1 MCRGQTQWK
10 PHGAYALSAASD
22 DSSGDEKKLYTLVA
36 HKTTDGRMVKPIFKK
51 ITWDGVPV
59 TMLIDT
65 GSPVSVISMSL
76 FKQNQSRWPPPSST
90 TLRLSCFL
98 GELPVVGELHM
109 KATCEGH
116 DIQGTLVIVDT
127 PGPALCGRD
136 TIKAF
141 NNCGVAMMIPNFVAT
156 LNTRKEDGT
165 SQQLQTLLKEFED
178 VFSPGLG
185 LYKGPPVKLILKENA
200 TPRFCKA
207 RTVPY
212 ALTTKVSDALDRLV
226 ADGVISPVMAAE
238 WATPVVPVVKTD
250 GSIRLCGDFR
260 LTVNVATVTE
270 QYPLP
275 RVDDIFARLNGGE
288 VFSTL
293 DLTQAYNQLP
303 LDNEAKKLTVINTH
317 KGLFCFNRLPFGISS
332 APAIFQ
338 RHMDSLFKDLPGV
351 QAYLDDIIVAEK
363 RNDTSLLKQ
372 VLQRLRDYGL
382 RLNIKKCKFRQE
394 EVTFLGHRVDA
405 NGLKP
410 KDDNI
415 EAVLQAPVPKSVS
428 ELKSFLGLINYYAK
442 FLPNLS
448 TVLAPLYNLLTKGAT
463 WKWQQVHEE
472 AVRKVKQAIQ
482 ASKFLT
488 HFDPNKPL
496 KLECDASPVGVG
508 AVLSHRIN
516 GTDYPIGFRS
526 RTLSKAER
534 NYSQLEKEALAL
546 VFGVTRFKDY
556 LYGNHFVLVTDHKP
570 LTGLFN
576 PGKAIPPMAAA
587 RIQRWALLLDNYHY
601 TLQYRR
607 GIENSNADAL
617 SRLPLPNKLHD
628 TSTEDPPEY
637 VLYSEC
643 WEKKAISVRDVA
655 HFTETDPLLQQVK
668 FWIKKGWPKF
678 LSEEQIRFRPYFSK
692 KAELTYYQDL
702 VYWGHR
708 IVLPTAL
715 NRRILDLL
723 HETHPGMATMKNIA
737 RSLFWFP
744 GLDGEI
750 ERLVRECPACVQA
763 AAMPPAQT
771 PVPWPTTGEKWS
783 RLHADYAGPIEGHMI
798 LVVVDSETK
807 WIEAVPTKS
816 ATAEV
821 TVEALRAM
829 FARFGLPRT
838 LVTDNGPQFTGFHF
852 RNFLAQN
859 QVKHLTTAPY
869 HPQSN
874 GLAERAVRTLK
885 EGLKKNYEIPLQTR
899 ISRLLFRYR
908 RTPVKE
914 GKSPAELLLGYQIR
928 TKLDCIMPTTE
939 AVKAKPCN
947 EREQRWQAGQ
957 RVWTRTFQPRK
968 KWIPGIVRDQQGKRM
983 VTVDTTQGTERRH
996 FDQVRRRDVSVD
1008 ESCDTDTLSPRQEL
1022 SGESA
1027 SDSLTPATQPL
1038 RRSTRQRR
1046 PPDRLNF

>member
-1 MCRGQTQWK
+1 MSVGRPPVFEGTWSTFRVRLE
-10 PHGAYALSAASD
+10 AYFEAQDITDATKRRAV
-22 DSSGDEKKLYTLVA
+22 LVA
-36 HKTTDGRMVKPIFKK
+36 SLPDSAIRVIQGRCHPRQINALNYDDAVKHLEEYYAPEVNEI
-51 ITWDGVPV
+51 
-59 TMLIDT
+59 
-65 GSPVSVISMSL
+65 
-76 FKQNQSRWPPPSST
+76 
-90 TLRLSCFL
+90 
-98 GELPVVGELHM
+98 
-109 KATCEGH
+109 A
-116 DIQGTLVIVDT
+116 GTLVIVDT

-141 NNCGVAMMIPNFVAT
+141 NNCGVAMMIPNFVAN
-156 LNTRKEDGT
+156 LNTRKEDRT

-415 EAVLQAPVPKSVS
+415 EAVLQAPVPKS
-428 ELKSFLGLINYYAK
+428 
-442 FLPNLS
+442 
-448 TVLAPLYNLLTKGAT
+448 
-463 WKWQQVHEE
+463 
-472 AVRKVKQAIQ
+472 
-482 ASKFLT
+482 
-488 HFDPNKPL
+488 
-496 KLECDASPVGVG
+496 
-508 AVLSHRIN
+508 
-516 GTDYPIGFRS
+516 
-526 RTLSKAER
+526 
-534 NYSQLEKEALAL
+534 
-546 VFGVTRFKDY
+546 
-556 LYGNHFVLVTDHKP
+556 
-570 LTGLFN
+570 
-576 PGKAIPPMAAA
+576 
-587 RIQRWALLLDNYHY
+587 
-601 TLQYRR
+601 
-607 GIENSNADAL
+607 
-617 SRLPLPNKLHD
+617 
-628 TSTEDPPEY
+628 
-637 VLYSEC
+637 
-643 WEKKAISVRDVA
+643 
-655 HFTETDPLLQQVK
+655 QVK

-715 NRRILDLL
+715 NRHILDLL

-859 QVKHLTTAPY
+859 QGTTPD
-869 HPQSN
+869 
-874 GLAERAVRTLK
+874 
-885 EGLKKNYEIPLQTR
+885 
-899 ISRLLFRYR
+899 
-908 RTPVKE
+908 
-914 GKSPAELLLGYQIR
+914 
-928 TKLDCIMPTTE
+928 TKITT
-939 AVKAKPCN
+939 
-947 EREQRWQAGQ
+947 
-957 RVWTRTFQPRK
+957 T
-968 KWIPGIVRDQQGKRM
+968 IIVIILIIG
-983 VTVDTTQGTERRH
+983 
-996 FDQVRRRDVSVD
+996 
-1008 ESCDTDTLSPRQEL
+1008 
-1022 SGESA
+1022 A
-1027 SDSLTPATQPL
+1027 
-1038 RRSTRQRR
+1038 
-1046 PPDRLNF
+1046 

>member
-1 MCRGQTQWK
+1 MKG
-10 PHGAYALSAASD
+10 
-22 DSSGDEKKLYTLVA
+22 GDEDNEDFHESWTRRAMSVGRPPVFEGTWSTFRVRLEAYFEAQDITDATKRRAVLVA
-36 HKTTDGRMVKPIFKK
+36 
-51 ITWDGVPV
+51 
-59 TMLIDT
+59 
-65 GSPVSVISMSL
+65 SL
-76 FKQNQSRWPPPSST
+76 PDSAIR
-90 TLRLSCFL
+90 
-98 GELPVVGELHM
+98 V
-109 KATCEGH
+109 
-116 DIQGTLVIVDT
+116 IQGRCHPRQINALNYDDAVKHLEEYYAPEVNEIASTLVIVDT

-141 NNCGVAMMIPNFVAT
+141 NNCGVAMMIPNFVAN
-156 LNTRKEDGT
+156 LNTRKEDRT

-185 LYKGPPVKLILKENA
+185 LYKGPPVKLILRENA

-415 EAVLQAPVPKSVS
+415 EAVLQAPVPKS
-428 ELKSFLGLINYYAK
+428 
-442 FLPNLS
+442 
-448 TVLAPLYNLLTKGAT
+448 
-463 WKWQQVHEE
+463 
-472 AVRKVKQAIQ
+472 
-482 ASKFLT
+482 
-488 HFDPNKPL
+488 
-496 KLECDASPVGVG
+496 
-508 AVLSHRIN
+508 
-516 GTDYPIGFRS
+516 
-526 RTLSKAER
+526 
-534 NYSQLEKEALAL
+534 
-546 VFGVTRFKDY
+546 
-556 LYGNHFVLVTDHKP
+556 
-570 LTGLFN
+570 
-576 PGKAIPPMAAA
+576 
-587 RIQRWALLLDNYHY
+587 
-601 TLQYRR
+601 
-607 GIENSNADAL
+607 
-617 SRLPLPNKLHD
+617 
-628 TSTEDPPEY
+628 
-637 VLYSEC
+637 
-643 WEKKAISVRDVA
+643 
-655 HFTETDPLLQQVK
+655 QVK

-678 LSEEQIRFRPYFSK
+678 FSEEQTRFRPYFSK

-859 QVKHLTTAPY
+859 QLGPQATTSSAGC
-869 HPQSN
+869 PQSMKPQAVPA
-874 GLAERAVRTLK
+874 LRALS
-885 EGLKKNYEIPLQTR
+885 I
-899 ISRLLFRYR
+899 
-908 RTPVKE
+908 
-914 GKSPAELLLGYQIR
+914 
-928 TKLDCIMPTTE
+928 KLM
-939 AVKAKPCN
+939 
-947 EREQRWQAGQ
+947 
-957 RVWTRTFQPRK
+957 
-968 KWIPGIVRDQQGKRM
+968 
-983 VTVDTTQGTERRH
+983 
-996 FDQVRRRDVSVD
+996 
-1008 ESCDTDTLSPRQEL
+1008 
-1022 SGESA
+1022 
-1027 SDSLTPATQPL
+1027 
-1038 RRSTRQRR
+1038 
-1046 PPDRLNF
+1046 

>member
-1 MCRGQTQWK
+1 MSVGRPPVFEGTWSTFRVRLE
-10 PHGAYALSAASD
+10 AYFEAQDITDATKRRAV
-22 DSSGDEKKLYTLVA
+22 LVA
-36 HKTTDGRMVKPIFKK
+36 SLPDSAIRVIQGRCHPRQINALNYDDAVKHLEEYYAPEVNEI
-51 ITWDGVPV
+51 
-59 TMLIDT
+59 
-65 GSPVSVISMSL
+65 
-76 FKQNQSRWPPPSST
+76 
-90 TLRLSCFL
+90 
-98 GELPVVGELHM
+98 
-109 KATCEGH
+109 A
-116 DIQGTLVIVDT
+116 GTLVIVDT

-141 NNCGVAMMIPNFVAT
+141 NNCGVAMMIPNFVAN
-156 LNTRKEDGT
+156 LNTRKEDRT

-415 EAVLQAPVPKSVS
+415 EAVLQAPVPKS
-428 ELKSFLGLINYYAK
+428 
-442 FLPNLS
+442 
-448 TVLAPLYNLLTKGAT
+448 
-463 WKWQQVHEE
+463 
-472 AVRKVKQAIQ
+472 
-482 ASKFLT
+482 
-488 HFDPNKPL
+488 
-496 KLECDASPVGVG
+496 
-508 AVLSHRIN
+508 
-516 GTDYPIGFRS
+516 
-526 RTLSKAER
+526 
-534 NYSQLEKEALAL
+534 
-546 VFGVTRFKDY
+546 
-556 LYGNHFVLVTDHKP
+556 
-570 LTGLFN
+570 
-576 PGKAIPPMAAA
+576 
-587 RIQRWALLLDNYHY
+587 
-601 TLQYRR
+601 
-607 GIENSNADAL
+607 
-617 SRLPLPNKLHD
+617 
-628 TSTEDPPEY
+628 
-637 VLYSEC
+637 
-643 WEKKAISVRDVA
+643 
-655 HFTETDPLLQQVK
+655 QVK

-715 NRRILDLL
+715 NRHILDLL

-859 QVKHLTTAPY
+859 QSCKSLTAPLPYKMILLTT
-869 HPQSN
+869 
-874 GLAERAVRTLK
+874 
-885 EGLKKNYEIPLQTR
+885 
-899 ISRLLFRYR
+899 
-908 RTPVKE
+908 
-914 GKSPAELLLGYQIR
+914 
-928 TKLDCIMPTTE
+928 
-939 AVKAKPCN
+939 
-947 EREQRWQAGQ
+947 
-957 RVWTRTFQPRK
+957 
-968 KWIPGIVRDQQGKRM
+968 
-983 VTVDTTQGTERRH
+983 
-996 FDQVRRRDVSVD
+996 
-1008 ESCDTDTLSPRQEL
+1008 
-1022 SGESA
+1022 
-1027 SDSLTPATQPL
+1027 
-1038 RRSTRQRR
+1038 
-1046 PPDRLNF
+1046 

>member
-1 MCRGQTQWK
+1 MSVGRPPVFEGTWSTFRVRLE
-10 PHGAYALSAASD
+10 AYFEAQDITDATKRRAV
-22 DSSGDEKKLYTLVA
+22 LVA
-36 HKTTDGRMVKPIFKK
+36 SLPDSAIRVIQGRCHPRQINALNYDDAVKHLEEYYAPEVNEI
-51 ITWDGVPV
+51 
-59 TMLIDT
+59 
-65 GSPVSVISMSL
+65 
-76 FKQNQSRWPPPSST
+76 
-90 TLRLSCFL
+90 
-98 GELPVVGELHM
+98 
-109 KATCEGH
+109 A
-116 DIQGTLVIVDT
+116 GTLVIVDT

-141 NNCGVAMMIPNFVAT
+141 NNCGVAMMIPNFVAN
-156 LNTRKEDGT
+156 LNTRKEDRT

-303 LDNEAKKLTVINTH
+303 LDNESKKLTVINTH

-415 EAVLQAPVPKSVS
+415 EAVLQAPVPKS
-428 ELKSFLGLINYYAK
+428 
-442 FLPNLS
+442 
-448 TVLAPLYNLLTKGAT
+448 
-463 WKWQQVHEE
+463 
-472 AVRKVKQAIQ
+472 
-482 ASKFLT
+482 
-488 HFDPNKPL
+488 
-496 KLECDASPVGVG
+496 
-508 AVLSHRIN
+508 
-516 GTDYPIGFRS
+516 
-526 RTLSKAER
+526 
-534 NYSQLEKEALAL
+534 
-546 VFGVTRFKDY
+546 
-556 LYGNHFVLVTDHKP
+556 
-570 LTGLFN
+570 
-576 PGKAIPPMAAA
+576 
-587 RIQRWALLLDNYHY
+587 
-601 TLQYRR
+601 
-607 GIENSNADAL
+607 
-617 SRLPLPNKLHD
+617 
-628 TSTEDPPEY
+628 
-637 VLYSEC
+637 
-643 WEKKAISVRDVA
+643 
-655 HFTETDPLLQQVK
+655 QVK

-807 WIEAVPTKS
+807 WMEAVPTKS

-859 QVKHLTTAPY
+859 Q
-869 HPQSN
+869 
-874 GLAERAVRTLK
+874 
-885 EGLKKNYEIPLQTR
+885 
-899 ISRLLFRYR
+899 
-908 RTPVKE
+908 
-914 GKSPAELLLGYQIR
+914 
-928 TKLDCIMPTTE
+928 
-939 AVKAKPCN
+939 
-947 EREQRWQAGQ
+947 EQRAH
-957 RVWTRTFQPRK
+957 VYTRFH
-968 KWIPGIVRDQQGKRM
+968 GMVRYMG
-983 VTVDTTQGTERRH
+983 
-996 FDQVRRRDVSVD
+996 
-1008 ESCDTDTLSPRQEL
+1008 CL
-1022 SGESA
+1022 
-1027 SDSLTPATQPL
+1027 
-1038 RRSTRQRR
+1038 
-1046 PPDRLNF
+1046 

>member
-1 MCRGQTQWK
+1 MKKNESWTRRAMSVGRPPVFEGTWSTFRVRLE
-10 PHGAYALSAASD
+10 AYFEAQDITDATKRRAV
-22 DSSGDEKKLYTLVA
+22 LVA
-36 HKTTDGRMVKPIFKK
+36 SLPDSAIRVIQGRCHPRQINALNYDDAVKHLEEYYAPEVNEI
-51 ITWDGVPV
+51 
-59 TMLIDT
+59 
-65 GSPVSVISMSL
+65 
-76 FKQNQSRWPPPSST
+76 
-90 TLRLSCFL
+90 
-98 GELPVVGELHM
+98 
-109 KATCEGH
+109 A
-116 DIQGTLVIVDT
+116 GTLVIVDT

-141 NNCGVAMMIPNFVAT
+141 NNCGVAMMIPNFVAN
-156 LNTRKEDGT
+156 LNTRKEDRT

-303 LDNEAKKLTVINTH
+303 LDNESKKLTVINTH

-382 RLNIKKCKFRQE
+382 RLNIKKCTFRQE
-394 EVTFLGHRVDA
+394 EVTFLGLRVDA

-415 EAVLQAPVPKSVS
+415 EAVLQAPVPKS
-428 ELKSFLGLINYYAK
+428 
-442 FLPNLS
+442 
-448 TVLAPLYNLLTKGAT
+448 
-463 WKWQQVHEE
+463 
-472 AVRKVKQAIQ
+472 
-482 ASKFLT
+482 
-488 HFDPNKPL
+488 
-496 KLECDASPVGVG
+496 
-508 AVLSHRIN
+508 
-516 GTDYPIGFRS
+516 
-526 RTLSKAER
+526 
-534 NYSQLEKEALAL
+534 
-546 VFGVTRFKDY
+546 
-556 LYGNHFVLVTDHKP
+556 
-570 LTGLFN
+570 
-576 PGKAIPPMAAA
+576 
-587 RIQRWALLLDNYHY
+587 
-601 TLQYRR
+601 
-607 GIENSNADAL
+607 
-617 SRLPLPNKLHD
+617 
-628 TSTEDPPEY
+628 
-637 VLYSEC
+637 
-643 WEKKAISVRDVA
+643 
-655 HFTETDPLLQQVK
+655 QVK

-750 ERLVRECPACVQA
+750 GRLVRECPACVQA

-859 QVKHLTTAPY
+859 Q
-869 HPQSN
+869 
-874 GLAERAVRTLK
+874 
-885 EGLKKNYEIPLQTR
+885 
-899 ISRLLFRYR
+899 
-908 RTPVKE
+908 
-914 GKSPAELLLGYQIR
+914 
-928 TKLDCIMPTTE
+928 
-939 AVKAKPCN
+939 
-947 EREQRWQAGQ
+947 
-957 RVWTRTFQPRK
+957 
-968 KWIPGIVRDQQGKRM
+968 
-983 VTVDTTQGTERRH
+983 
-996 FDQVRRRDVSVD
+996 RRRREEEARASSEVVNRF
-1008 ESCDTDTLSPRQEL
+1008 TL
-1022 SGESA
+1022 
-1027 SDSLTPATQPL
+1027 
-1038 RRSTRQRR
+1038 R
-1046 PPDRLNF
+1046 PPSRPSRSG